1 MFEGSDKGFSLLI
14 YPTDLSFLY
23 LFLVSQG
30 IFSLVFFFQFP
41 RSPMYFCAERE
52 DRQGIIMAV
61 GETSSSRAITAW
73 KFPKGGFV
81 WIHLKPNSSLFS
93 NISSV

>member
-30 IFSLVFFFQFP
+30 IFFIDIFFQFP
-41 RSPMYFCAERE
+41 RSPMYFYAERV
-52 DRQGIIMAV
+52 DRQAIIMAV